1 MITVVVGKEIEKLKG
16 EFESVINGMN
26 MVGEIPYNVYSKL
39 FDVGAE
45 CIQKAYELG
54 KAELEKEN
62 AELQQKYLEESY
74 EKAKLVKELK
84 EAEDI
89 PTIAYLQ
96 GASRQNEKLAKA
108 KEIIGNLINIH
119 RDNFCYIKLSDRIK
133 MVEDAEAFIKEG
145 K

>member
-1 MITVVVGKEIEKLKG
+1 MTDKERI
-16 EFESVINGMN
+16 
-26 MVGEIPYNVYSKL
+26 
-39 FDVGAE
+39 
-45 CIQKAYELG
+45 
-54 KAELEKEN
+54 AELEKEN

-108 KEIIGNLINIH
+108 KEMIFYFLDYPNHAKEPDFLEH
-119 RDNFCYIKLSDRIK
+119 
-133 MVEDAEAFIKEG
+133 VEEAEAFIKEG